1 MGPSRFAC
9 TLLEGQSG
17 IVLTPCQELLS
28 SAGWG
33 CLSSL
38 AHMPSPIPLPRS
50 GRQYW
55 EYEFQQQPSQEECEG
70 SSLSTVFEHFALLQR
85 DSWETF
91 FELLF
96 WNRPSGM
103 EGGQISLSPTGI
115 PQVGAGHSWP
125 EGAVIAELQIKSCL
139 LRPDFVSVDFW
150 GEVHPIPHLGLCL
163 AQPRAQLAGG
173 GAVAE
178 AKWGGMR

>member
-1 MGPSRFAC
+1 
-9 TLLEGQSG
+9 
-17 IVLTPCQELLS
+17 
-28 SAGWG
+28 
-33 CLSSL
+33 
-38 AHMPSPIPLPRS
+38 MPSPIPLPRS